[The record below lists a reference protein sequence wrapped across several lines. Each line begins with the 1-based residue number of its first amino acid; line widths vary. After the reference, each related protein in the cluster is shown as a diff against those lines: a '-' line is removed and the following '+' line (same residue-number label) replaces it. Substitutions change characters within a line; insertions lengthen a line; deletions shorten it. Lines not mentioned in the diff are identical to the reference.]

1 MVKGNLADRIEDAR
15 WSEAAGTAAY
25 LLEAPPEVAQ
35 RAAAAT
41 LILMSAQLGD
51 LLSMLRQQ
59 LGLEPSEA
67 PFLLER
73 GELFID
79 QPHVYEK
86 KKASQTPTEG
96 FPIHRPEAAA

>member
-1 MVKGNLADRIEDAR
+1 MVTRDLTTAIEDAR

-25 LLEAPPEVAQ
+25 LLEADPITVQ

-41 LILMSAQLGD
+41 LILISAQLGE
-51 LLSMLRQQ
+51 LNALLRQKFEMP
-59 LGLEPSEA
+59 GSES

-79 QPHVYEK
+79 QPHVYAK
-86 KKASQTPTEG
+86 K
-96 FPIHRPEAAA
+96 RDAAA